1 MSKANQFINSEEAV
15 SPVIGTILMV
25 AITVILAAVIAA
37 FVFGVGVP
45 KQAPTANIQFHDV
58 DVDKNNITL
67 RHLGGDTI
75 DFTKTALIVTQG
87 DNFMK
92 YAKISKNGVT
102 YTGGDLMRIDTNR
115 QNHIFV
121 NNIQCVGTNVSSG
134 AKFKLSYDKE
144 ATVTLIDIPTGQVI
158 ANVNVRT

>member
-37 FVFGVGVP
+37 FVFDVGVP

-58 DVDKNNITL
+58 DKDNITL

-75 DFTKTALIVTQG
+75 DFTKTALIVAQG

-92 YAKISKNGVT
+92 YAKISKTELT
-102 YTGGDLMRIDTNR
+102 YAGGDLMRIDTNR

-158 ANVNVRT
+158 ANVNFRT